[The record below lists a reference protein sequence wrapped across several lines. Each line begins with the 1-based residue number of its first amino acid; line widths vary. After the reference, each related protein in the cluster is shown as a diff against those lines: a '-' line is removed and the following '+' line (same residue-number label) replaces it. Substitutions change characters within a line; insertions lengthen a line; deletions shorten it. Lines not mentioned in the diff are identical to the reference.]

1 MLFQNLLIDYK
12 ERIQYIIVNRESK
25 LNALNKDT
33 LDELHSA
40 LSDAF
45 SNPKIGGIIITGA
58 GQKAFV
64 AGADISEFKDTGAE
78 GGGGIAR
85 QGQTLVFDLIENGNK
100 PVIAAI
106 NGFALG
112 GGLELAMACH
122 IRVASENAKMGL
134 PEVTLG
140 LIPGY
145 GGTQRLTALVGKG
158 KAMEMIMTADM
169 ITAADALQ
177 YGLVNHVVSQEQLL
191 GKAEELLNKILLRAP
206 LAIASAIKAVN
217 AAVKDGVNGF
227 ETEIEEFSKCF
238 TTKDLQEGIA
248 AFLEKRKPAFKGE

>member
-1 MLFQNLLIDYK
+1 MLLQNLLIELK
-12 ERIQYIIVNRESK
+12 GRIQYIIINRESK
-25 LNALNKDT
+25 LNALNKAT
-33 LDELHSA
+33 LAELHTA

-45 SNPKIGGIIITGA
+45 RDPNVGGIIITGA
-58 GQKAFV
+58 GRKAFV
-64 AGADISEFKDTGAE
+64 AGADIAEFNGIDAESGGA
-78 GGGGIAR
+78 IAR
-85 QGQTLVFDLIENGNK
+85 QGQTLVFDVIENGNK

-158 KAMEMIMTADM
+158 KALEMILTADM
-169 ITAADALQ
+169 ITAAEAQQ
-177 YGLVNHVVSQEQLL
+177 YRLVNHVVSQENLL
-191 GKAEELLNKILLRAP
+191 DKAEEILNKILQRAP
-206 LAIASAIKAVN
+206 LAIASAITAVN
-217 AAVKDGVNGF
+217 AVAKDGVNGF
-227 ETEIEEFSKCF
+227 ETEIEEFSKRF
-238 TTKDLQEGIA
+238 ATNDLKEGIN
-248 AFLEKRKPAFKGE
+248 AFLEKRKPVFKGE